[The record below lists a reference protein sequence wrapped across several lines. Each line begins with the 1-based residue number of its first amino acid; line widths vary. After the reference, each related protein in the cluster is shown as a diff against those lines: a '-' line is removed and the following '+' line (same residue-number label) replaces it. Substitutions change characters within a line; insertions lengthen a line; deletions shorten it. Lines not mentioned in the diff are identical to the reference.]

1 MVNREGPLADVVESF
16 WKGKRVF
23 LTGHTGF
30 KGSWLALWLQ
40 KMGAVVCGYA
50 LAPEPGPSL
59 FVDADLA
66 RGMESIIG
74 DIRDLEKFAG
84 RLRSFKP
91 DIVIHMAAQAFV
103 RDMRA
108 FFKAS
113 GQLLQDE
120 IAAKQVWLL
129 KQHLPR
135 GTKLRTSDVKELFLQ
150 MRDGFS

>member
-1 MVNREGPLADVVESF
+1 MLRKELVIP
-16 WKGKRVF
+16 
-23 LTGHTGF
+23 
-30 KGSWLALWLQ
+30 
-40 KMGAVVCGYA
+40 
-50 LAPEPGPSL
+50 PE
-59 FVDADLA
+59 
-66 RGMESIIG
+66 
-74 DIRDLEKFAG
+74 
-84 RLRSFKP
+84 
-91 DIVIHMAAQAFV
+91 AAQAFV

-135 GTKLRTSDVKELFLQ
+135 GTKLRTADVKELFLQ